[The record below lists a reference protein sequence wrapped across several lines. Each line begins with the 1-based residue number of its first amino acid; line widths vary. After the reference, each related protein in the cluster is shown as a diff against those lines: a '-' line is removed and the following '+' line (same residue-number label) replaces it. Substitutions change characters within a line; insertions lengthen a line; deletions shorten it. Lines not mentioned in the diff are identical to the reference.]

1 MDAPETRQRELRAM
15 TEAMAETGLNKSIIV
30 TESETGEINTTQ
42 GNITLIAAPEYLS
55 RQNAGFDY

>member
-1 MDAPETRQRELRAM
+1 M